1 MASVPRRKVYFFIEQ
16 GMHFTMTITLRV
28 EHIERW
34 IHCVHQE
41 FLDCALEDSKCV
53 GLEYEYIDAVKNVK
67 QRNLP
72 LEKKQCSAILHLS
85 VVSETLVFQICHTDA
100 VSELVREFMNN
111 DEIMFWG
118 AANQHDVQMLKFYG
132 ITIPGASDL

>member
-1 MASVPRRKVYFFIEQ
+1 
-16 GMHFTMTITLRV
+16 
-28 EHIERW
+28 
-34 IHCVHQE
+34 
-41 FLDCALEDSKCV
+41 
-53 GLEYEYIDAVKNVK
+53 
-67 QRNLP
+67 
-72 LEKKQCSAILHLS
+72 
-85 VVSETLVFQICHTDA
+85 VVSETLVFQICHADA